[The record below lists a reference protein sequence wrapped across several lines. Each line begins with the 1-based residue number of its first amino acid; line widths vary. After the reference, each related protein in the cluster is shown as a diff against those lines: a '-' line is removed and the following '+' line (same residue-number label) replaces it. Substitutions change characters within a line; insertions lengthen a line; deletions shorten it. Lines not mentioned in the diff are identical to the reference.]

1 MWQPSAYLFFT
12 AWLHISWV
20 LQWSVYLFFLLLVY
34 TFLGSY
40 YDQEHILITMTFFQQ
55 LHTIFLCFILIS
67 NIFQCLWHT
76 FNNFFTYL
84 LSLILARHVILST
97 SFSHIFWVFYWKVF
111 LNSVLYLSCSQKI
124 LPFIYR
130 CKNPTSI
137 GILIEN
143 DWEKFP

>member
-1 MWQPSAYLFFT
+1 MWQPSVYLFFT

-20 LQWSVYLFFLLLVY
+20 LQWSVYVFLLLGY

-40 YDQEHILITMTFFQQ
+40 NDQEHILITMTFFQQ
-55 LHTIFLCFILIS
+55 LHTIFLRFILIS
-67 NIFQCLWHT
+67 NIFQCLWHI